1 MSTKPIV
8 EGGLLTAISVILGLA
23 SIYLPFFGLIIEFFC
38 AVPIVVL
45 SVRQGA
51 AKGFVALTASFI
63 LLTIFVGPILSIR
76 NALSFGVCG
85 LILGWCINKGF
96 GAVKSFVATL
106 IAAFISQLIVIGIVT
121 FVMEIDVLDTELTA
135 VRETFEESFKVY
147 EDIGVDEKAI
157 SQARAQVEPTL
168 ELTDETKNSTLEE
181 LIRQGKGKLSKAD
194 QQEHD
199 VFIKERDN
207 YLKKWRKEMRN
218 KGWTDQQIR
227 ESEWVAMLGYK
238 KPKSQ
243 LEIARE
249 YKLKY
254 VPTTSNLAKVYYL
267 EDMGRFIE
275 HNEAYYN
282 SIMSK
287 IQENSQGQDEQKNW
301 DKYL

>member
-1 MSTKPIV
+1 MKMRTIV
-8 EGGLLTAISVILGLA
+8 YLLMGVFFLLGCKNNQSSSKTEMNEEEFQEFNQAKNQDGMIAI
-23 SIYLPFFGLIIEFFC
+23 E
-38 AVPIVVL
+38 
-45 SVRQGA
+45 
-51 AKGFVALTASFI
+51 T
-63 LLTIFVGPILSIR
+63 
-76 NALSFGVCG
+76 
-85 LILGWCINKGF
+85 
-96 GAVKSFVATL
+96 
-106 IAAFISQLIVIGIVT
+106 T
-121 FVMEIDVLDTELTA
+121 F
-135 VRETFEESFKVY
+135 
-147 EDIGVDEKAI
+147 
-157 SQARAQVEPTL
+157 EPTL
-168 ELTDETKNSTLEE
+168 ELTDEIKNSTLEE

>member
-1 MSTKPIV
+1 MNI
-8 EGGLLTAISVILGLA
+8 ILYLILA
-23 SIYLPFFGLIIEFFC
+23 
-38 AVPIVVL
+38 
-45 SVRQGA
+45 
-51 AKGFVALTASFI
+51 
-63 LLTIFVGPILSIR
+63 TIFVWGCKNNPNSSR
-76 NALSFGVCG
+76 TEMNEEEYQEYNQAK
-85 LILGWCINKGF
+85 NKDGM
-96 GAVKSFVATL
+96 
-106 IAAFISQLIVIGIVT
+106 IAIETT
-121 FVMEIDVLDTELTA
+121 F
-135 VRETFEESFKVY
+135 
-147 EDIGVDEKAI
+147 
-157 SQARAQVEPTL
+157 EPTL
-168 ELTDETKNSTLEE
+168 ELIDEIKNSTLEE

-199 VFIKERDN
+199 AFIKERDN

-227 ESEWVAMLGYK
+227 GSEWVAMLGYK

-254 VPTTSNLAKVYYL
+254 VPATSNLAKVYYL

-275 HNEAYYN
+275 HNETYYN

-287 IQENSQGQDEQKNW
+287 MQKESQGQQEQKNW